1 MGFFSSMFEKRT
13 GFEVVGGQN
22 MLPKSAGNAYVM
34 LTDKKKGDGVVT
46 IKKKN
51 YYYLGSHL
59 EQSHTRSAGKTAAG
73 AIIGGV
79 LTGGVG
85 AVVGGAIGARK
96 KDTSLIWIDLADYE
110 TKQEFSIQVK
120 PYNKSQNKISEF
132 TSINPNE
139 IGLE

>member
-1 MGFFSSMFEKRT
+1 
-13 GFEVVGGQN
+13 
-22 MLPKSAGNAYVM
+22 GNAYVM
-34 LTDKKKGDGVVT
+34 QTDKKKGDGVVT

-79 LTGGVG
+79 LTGGEG
-85 AVVGGAIGARK
+85 AVVGGARGARK
-96 KDTSLIWIDLADYE
+96 KDTYLIWIELANYE
-110 TKQEFSIQVK
+110 TKQEFNVQVK

-132 TSINPNE
+132 TPINPNE